1 MFVTC
6 LRRYHSFKLSFFL
19 SESNPCIYK
28 DRNYRE
34 NVLTCRCCCYCY
46 HWRQEQ
52 EESHNFSGRLSR
64 KNIWNRYTVIQSVF
78 VSFRTSECHRT
89 DDKKHYQ
96 ASQFS
101 ELLHWRAIRLSCR
114 MSKLLMSRGIK
125 DMNTSQTK
133 FHLLCLT
140 KVTSALNGWGWTRF
154 LHLKRL

>member
-34 NVLTCRCCCYCY
+34 NVLTCRCWCYCY

-64 KNIWNRYTVIQSVF
+64 KNIWNRFTVIQSVF
-78 VSFRTSECHRT
+78 VTFRTSECHRT
-89 DDKKHYQ
+89 DDKKNIVRRHNL
-96 ASQFS
+96 ANCFIEEQFVFRAGCQNYS
-101 ELLHWRAIRLSCR
+101 CHVVSRTWTPAKRNFIFCVWPKWHLHSTGEDEQDFCI
-114 MSKLLMSRGIK
+114 
-125 DMNTSQTK
+125 
-133 FHLLCLT
+133 
-140 KVTSALNGWGWTRF
+140 
-154 LHLKRL
+154 

>member
-34 NVLTCRCCCYCY
+34 NVLTCRCWCYCY

-64 KNIWNRYTVIQSVF
+64 KNIWNRHTVIQSVF

-89 DDKKHYQ
+89 DDKNIVRRHNL
-96 ASQFS
+96 ANCFIEEQFVFRAGCQNYS
-101 ELLHWRAIRLSCR
+101 CHVVSRTWTPAKRNFIFCVWPKWHLHSTGEDEQDFCI
-114 MSKLLMSRGIK
+114 
-125 DMNTSQTK
+125 
-133 FHLLCLT
+133 
-140 KVTSALNGWGWTRF
+140 
-154 LHLKRL
+154 